1 MRLNFFTGALLVII
15 VGALIVAY
23 SALFTVDQTQQALVV
38 RLGQVVDTVTEPGLH
53 TKWPIV
59 DRVTYID
66 KRILDLETP
75 APQEINASDQKRL
88 IVDAFV
94 RYRIRDPLK
103 FYQRVGTVDAANSR
117 LSTLLNSDLRD
128 VMKQATLAHIV
139 RDEREALMARIRE
152 KLDADAQ
159 DFGINVIDVRIRR
172 ADLPESNSQSVFAR
186 MQTERQ
192 REAAEY
198 RGQGSQRAQEI
209 RARAERERTVL
220 LAQAASQAEQT
231 RGEGDAERNRIF
243 AEAYGKDPDFFSF
256 YRTMQAYDAGL
267 QHGDT
272 RMVLKPDSQFF
283 RYFLDPNG
291 KAIDSDK
298 TTDNT
303 KK

>member
-1 MRLNFFTGALLVII
+1 MRLNFFTGFLLVIF
-15 VGALIVAY
+15 VGALIVGY

-38 RLGQVVDTVTEPGLH
+38 RLGKVVDTVTEPGLH
-53 TKWPIV
+53 TKVPII

-94 RYRIRDPLK
+94 RYRIQDPLK

-220 LAQAASQAEQT
+220 LAEATSQAEQT

-243 AEAYGKDPDFFSF
+243 ADAYSKDPEFFSF
-256 YRTMQAYDAGL
+256 YRSMQAYDTGL

-291 KAIDSDK
+291 KAIDNDK
-298 TTDNT
+298 SPDNT

>member
-1 MRLNFFTGALLVII
+1 MRLNFFTGALLVIV

-38 RLGQVVDTVTEPGLH
+38 RLGKVVDTVTEPGLH
-53 TKWPIV
+53 TKVPII

-66 KRILDLETP
+66 KRILDLETS

-88 IVDAFV
+88 IVDSFA
-94 RYRIRDPLK
+94 RYRIQDPLK
-103 FYQRVGTVDAANSR
+103 FYQRVGTVEAANSR

-128 VMKQATLAHIV
+128 VMKQSTLVHIV
-139 RDEREALMARIRE
+139 RDDREALMARIRD

-220 LAQAASQAEQT
+220 LAQATSQAEQT

-243 AEAYGKDPDFFSF
+243 AEAYSKDQEFFTF
-256 YRTMQAYDAGL
+256 YRSMQAYDAGL

-291 KAIDSDK
+291 KAIDNDK
-298 TTDNT
+298 STDNT